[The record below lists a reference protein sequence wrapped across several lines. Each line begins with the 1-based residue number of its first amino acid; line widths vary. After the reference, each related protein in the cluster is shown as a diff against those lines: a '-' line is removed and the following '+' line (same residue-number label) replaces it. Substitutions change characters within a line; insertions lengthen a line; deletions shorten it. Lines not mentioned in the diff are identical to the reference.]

1 MELIAATRVVKAMQ
15 RANAARPYSTK
26 MTGVIEDLAAGG
38 VGADD
43 PLLRVAEKIESMVA
57 DKMLD
62 YKMKQKLEMD
72 RQKFEINK
80 TIAIEQKNDERH
92 KENKKEKEKANEK
105 AFKLKEQEIKLNERQ
120 HKENLDQQKNIANN
134 QARQKQQEFDQ
145 KEMENRKN

>member
-1 MELIAATRVVKAMQ
+1 
-15 RANAARPYSTK
+15 
-26 MTGVIEDLAAGG
+26 
-38 VGADD
+38 
-43 PLLRVAEKIESMVA
+43 MVA

-80 TIAIEQKNDERH
+80 TIAIEQKKDERH

-120 HKENLDQQKNIANN
+120 HKENLDQQKTIANN
-134 QARQKQQEFDQ
+134 QARQKQQEFI
-145 KEMENRKN
+145 KKKWKNRKN